1 MTMKRYFT
9 SLARKIHPPLPKTSR
24 ESQQLLNLLTSSFR
38 RHLDSKHPPVSSLN
52 TTTTTTTT
60 STTPD
65 EASKGGSKIGTQPTA
80 TEKHLSSILEHPLF
94 NTMPSTLGAR
104 DIRNGKQIQDDPLGA
119 LDDAMAFGRA
129 DSQLLHD
136 CLKAH
141 RSSLRSLSGEE
152 GRRAMKK
159 SGCGPR
165 ILAWFLAADTESK
178 KRFFGNR
185 HTMALAMPYLAA
197 EGRHRAVLDW
207 LQLARAYRPA
217 HRQPKHADDGSFLEF
232 NIMYEYAAAEV
243 KYGRGGI
250 NDALGFFIR
259 ASDASWRCEIAEPGS
274 QAVPTYPFRPTA
286 YYLAQ
291 WISAP
296 EHATAVEKIR
306 PELFNAFYSLCLL
319 LPNRLWAAFL
329 PVYHPTEPSVRSA
342 LEYIRRYKRS
352 DRDNIERLLHLSFRL
367 ASLCLEQKSYAAA
380 SEVISFTKGLL
391 PDETAPQATFTEKQ
405 QQQQQQL
412 QQQQQSDQVISAS
425 DLVSKL
431 SFT

>member
-38 RHLDSKHPPVSSLN
+38 RHLDSRHPPVSSLD
-52 TTTTTTTT
+52 
-60 STTPD
+60 SSSSPPD
-65 EASKGGSKIGTQPTA
+65 EAGKAGGKNSKADARPTA
-80 TEKHLSSILEHPLF
+80 TERHLNSILEHPLF
-94 NTMPSTLGAR
+94 NTVPSTLGAR
-104 DIRNGKQIQDDPLGA
+104 DIRNGKQIQDDPFGA
-119 LDDAMAFGRA
+119 LDDAMVSGRA

-141 RSSLRSLSGEE
+141 RSSLRSMADGE
-152 GRRAMKK
+152 ALKVMKK
-159 SGCGPR
+159 SGGGSR
-165 ILAWFLAADTESK
+165 IVSWFTAADSESK

-185 HTMALAMPYLAA
+185 HTMALAMPYLAV
-197 EGRHRAVLDW
+197 ERRQRTVMDW

-232 NIMYEYAAAEV
+232 NIMYEYVAAEV

-250 NDALGFFIR
+250 NDALAFFIR
-259 ASDASWRCEIAEPGS
+259 ASDASWRCEIVEPGS
-274 QAVPTYPFRPTA
+274 HAVPTYPFRPTA

-296 EHATAVEKIR
+296 EHASAVENIR
-306 PELFNAFYSLCLL
+306 PELFNAFYSICLL
-319 LPNRLWAAFL
+319 LPNQLWAAFL
-329 PVYHPTEPSVRSA
+329 PVYHPTEPNVTSS
-342 LEYIRRYKRS
+342 LGYIRNYKRS

-367 ASLCLEQKSYAAA
+367 ASLCLEQKQYAAA
-380 SEVISFTKGLL
+380 SEVISFTKDLL
-391 PDETAPQATFTEKQ
+391 PDDTATQSTKKQRQQKQ
-405 QQQQQQL
+405 Q
-412 QQQQQSDQVISAS
+412 SHREVSAS
-425 DLVSKL
+425 DLISSL

>member
-38 RHLDSKHPPVSSLN
+38 RHLDSRHPPVSS
-52 TTTTTTTT
+52 
-60 STTPD
+60 PD
-65 EASKGGSKIGTQPTA
+65 SSSNPPDAAGRAGGSSKADARPTA
-80 TEKHLSSILEHPLF
+80 TERHLNSILEHPLF
-94 NTMPSTLGAR
+94 NTVPSTLGAR

-119 LDDAMAFGRA
+119 LDDAMASGRA

-141 RSSLRSLSGEE
+141 RSSLRSMSDEE
-152 GRRAMKK
+152 ALKVLKK
-159 SGCGPR
+159 SGGGSR
-165 ILAWFLAADTESK
+165 IISWFMAADSESK

-185 HTMALAMPYLAA
+185 HTMALAMPYLAV
-197 EGRHRAVLDW
+197 ERRQRTVIDW

-232 NIMYEYAAAEV
+232 NIMYEYVAAEV

-250 NDALGFFIR
+250 NDALAFFIR
-259 ASDASWRCEIAEPGS
+259 ASDASWRCEIVEPGS
-274 QAVPTYPFRPTA
+274 HAVPTYPFRPTA

-296 EHATAVEKIR
+296 EHASAVENIR
-306 PELFNAFYSLCLL
+306 PELFNAFYSICLL

-329 PVYHPTEPSVRSA
+329 PVYHPTEPNVTSS
-342 LEYIRRYKRS
+342 LEYIRNYKRS

-367 ASLCLEQKSYAAA
+367 ASLCLEQKQYAAA
-380 SEVISFTKGLL
+380 SEVISFTKDLL
-391 PDETAPQATFTEKQ
+391 PDDTATQSTNRQRQQKQ
-405 QQQQQQL
+405 Q
-412 QQQQQSDQVISAS
+412 SHQVVSAS
-425 DLVSKL
+425 DLVSRL